1 LLLCFCAYE
10 LAFMPHGENLI
21 LVQRDG
27 VPTRVIMMDIA
38 EDIAVMSAATELPA
52 DAERVRF
59 PDVPTIAG

>member
-1 LLLCFCAYE
+1 
-10 LAFMPHGENLI
+10 MPHGENLI